1 MKSASNAATDLPPRR
16 YSGGFFVD
24 IGRGIC
30 YNRQKPF
37 FQYKQGAAP
46 QARFAMN
53 YALIIPT
60 LNAGADIGRLLSAV
74 AEQTLP
80 PSELLI
86 VDSSSEDDTVAI
98 ASRVPGVR
106 CITIPRAE
114 FDHGGTRDMALRMT
128 QAEAVVFMT
137 QDALPVGRNALE
149 RLLAPL
155 SDTHVAAVG
164 GRQIGWPDARRS
176 EKAVRAHNYPAR
188 SRTWDSGD
196 IPELGIRSFLISD
209 VFAAYRREAY
219 LAVGGFDHPLLTNED
234 MLMAERLLHAGY
246 TLAYAGD
253 AAVYHSHSLTWL
265 QEYRRNYAIGRVL
278 KRYES
283 RFEHV
288 RETGD
293 GIALVK
299 AVLRSLAGE
308 GHYIEC
314 IRFAF
319 SCSARLLGNRM
330 GKRDEARRA
339 IPRT

>member
-1 MKSASNAATDLPPRR
+1 
-16 YSGGFFVD
+16 
-24 IGRGIC
+24 
-30 YNRQKPF
+30 
-37 FQYKQGAAP
+37 
-46 QARFAMN
+46 MN

-60 LNAGADIGRLLSAV
+60 LNAGAEIGRLLSAV
-74 AEQTLP
+74 MAQTMP
-80 PSELLI
+80 PGEILI

-128 QAEAVVFMT
+128 QTEFAVFMT
-137 QDALPVGRNALE
+137 QDALPVQPGSLE
-149 RLLAPL
+149 RLLAPFA
-155 SDTHVAAVG
+155 DARVAAVG
-164 GRQIGWPDARRS
+164 GRQIAWPDARRS
-176 EKAVRAHNYPAR
+176 EKAVRAHNYPDR
-188 SRTWDSGD
+188 SRVWDASA

-234 MLMAERLLHAGY
+234 MLMAERLLHAGWA
-246 TLAYAGD
+246 LAYAGD
-253 AAVYHSHSLTWL
+253 ASVYHSHNLTWL

-278 KRYES
+278 RRYAS

-293 GIALVK
+293 GVALVK
-299 AVLRSLAGE
+299 SVLCALAGE
-308 GHYIEC
+308 GHFIEC

-319 SCSARLLGNRM
+319 NCSARLLGNRI

-339 IPRT
+339 IPRS